1 MLQTVLQY
9 LDEKHVCP
17 HCQTELTLCHS
28 PSIHVGDGLGWGS
41 EYLFI
46 CLNNECSLFVKGWD
60 HIEHQYGHVG
70 SYRHMELPN
79 SKESFSMMVG
89 GYDAFTGS
97 IVDVDDLRRQD
108 VRYQELQ
115 KALQQLDECLAKK
128 DIKPVLTVLLNDS
141 ARLDDRKRAVMLLV
155 PFNDLNCV
163 ELLRN
168 HIFKDEH
175 LGYEVKRALDTILH
189 KHFLKEC
196 PYCAELVKLRAVVC
210 KHCQRELSS

>member
-1 MLQTVLQY
+1 
-9 LDEKHVCP
+9 
-17 HCQTELTLCHS
+17 
-28 PSIHVGDGLGWGS
+28 
-41 EYLFI
+41 
-46 CLNNECSLFVKGWD
+46 
-60 HIEHQYGHVG
+60 
-70 SYRHMELPN
+70 
-79 SKESFSMMVG
+79 MMVG

-168 HIFKDEH
+168 HDFKDEH
-175 LGYEVKRALDTILH
+175 LRYEVKRALDTILH